1 MVLNGTDLKDA
12 TLTDTYDYIR
22 NNPRH
27 LYQRAQDI
35 INSKLGIQQ
44 PQMQPQQPMVGLNTA
59 GGTTSSWN
67 QLENK

>member
-1 MVLNGTDLKDA
+1 MILNGVNLKDE
-12 TLTDTYDYIR
+12 TLTNTYDYIR

-35 INSKLGIQQ
+35 INKKLGFSQ
-44 PQMQPQQPMVGLNTA
+44 PAQMNPMAGPQAA
-59 GGTTSSWN
+59 GGMTSSWT

>member
-1 MVLNGTDLKDA
+1 MILNGTDLKDA

-44 PQMQPQQPMVGLNTA
+44 PQMQPQPMVGLNTA